1 MKYIRKILLAGLILC
16 SAQYAYADGG
26 TRRTIHVPK
35 TVACPAG
42 QTGTITYTCSYLN
55 DAGNNCQDKYFP
67 NRHGWVNATIKNNCV
82 DSTPIYKSTETEN
95 RVNACFTGQF
105 GQITQTRTYEIWS
118 DGSKRNYT
126 AWKVGSNTCAY
137 NGINVN
143 QSKRVELCQEGYTG
157 SIRYK
162 WVAYYSNEN
171 YTVKDLD
178 GQDINYNLST
188 PFQHEVLDVNSCVL
202 IPTNN
207 NITTTPG
214 SITVTCD
221 SYYGVAKGTYQG
233 EVVKY
238 GNYVTSYSS
247 ATKQTTTNFV
257 LTNNNDV
264 SSCKA
269 DSDKTINVEDRVVAC
284 PAGQK
289 GQKVEIRYVAV
300 DSKGNVSYPY
310 GTDYKVF
317 FNSCLEDSAI
327 DSAIDKAP
335 PKDEYKPSGLLQNVY
350 VTSSSVM
357 SDDSLSSHLK
367 SIQKDGWI
375 SNEKHKLIIEIDDL
389 TKNYNPSKVSGLIGL
404 YESVVGKD
412 NAIIKIV
419 LPKTLNKLV
428 GNGAITQESVSAKK
442 IEFSNIK
449 LVGNNAVVT
458 YLSKNPSGRKIDM
471 PIERTVVIP
480 VFDSGTNTK
489 NVKF

>member
-1 MKYIRKILLAGLILC
+1 MKYIRKILLAGLVLC
-16 SAQYAYADGG
+16 SYQYAYADGG
-26 TRRTIHVPK
+26 TWRTTCTKNVE
-35 TVACPAG
+35 CPAG
-42 QTGTITYTCSYLN
+42 QTGYITLSTTFSNSGGMKCNNPSIYWGNAKQTANTC
-55 DAGNNCQDKYFP
+55 
-67 NRHGWVNATIKNNCV
+67 VN
-82 DSTPIYKSTETEN
+82 STPIYKSTETEN
-95 RVNACFTGQF
+95 RVNACFTGQV

-233 EVVKY
+233 EVIKY

-367 SIQKDGWI
+367 NIQKDGWV

-389 TKNYNPSKVSGLIGL
+389 TKSYNPSKVSGLISL

-428 GNGAITQESVSAKK
+428 GNGPITQESVSGKK

>member
-1 MKYIRKILLAGLILC
+1 MKYIRKILLAGLVLC
-16 SAQYAYADGG
+16 SYQYAYADGG
-26 TRRTIHVPK
+26 TWRTTCTK
-35 TVACPAG
+35 NVACPAG
-42 QTGTITYTCSYLN
+42 QTGYITLSTTFSNQQGSKCDSPSIYWGSAKQTANTC
-55 DAGNNCQDKYFP
+55 
-67 NRHGWVNATIKNNCV
+67 VN
-82 DSTPIYKSTETEN
+82 STPVYKSTETEN
-95 RVNACFTGQF
+95 RSNACFTGQF
-105 GQITQTRTYEIWS
+105 GQIMQTRTYELWS
-118 DGSKRNYT
+118 DGSKKNYT
-126 AWKVGSNTCAY
+126 AWKVGNNTCAY

-143 QSKRVELCQEGYTG
+143 PSKRVELCQEGYTG
-157 SIRYK
+157 KITYK
-162 WVAYYSNEN
+162 WEAYYSNEN

-188 PFQHEVLDVNSCVL
+188 PFEHEVLDSNSCVL
-202 IPTNN
+202 IPSND

-233 EVVKY
+233 EVIKY

-300 DSKGNVSYPY
+300 DNKGNVSYPY

-327 DSAIDKAP
+327 DKTP

-350 VTSSSVM
+350 VTSSSIM
-357 SDDSLSSHLK
+357 NDDSFSSHLS
-367 SIQKDGWI
+367 SIQKDGWVT
-375 SNEKHKLIIEIDDL
+375 SDKHKLTIEIDDL
-389 TKNYNPSKVSGLIGL
+389 TKNYNPSKISNLIKQ
-404 YESVVGKD
+404 YESVVGQN
-412 NAIIKIV
+412 NAVIKIV
-419 LPKTLNKLV
+419 LPKTLTKLV
-428 GNGAITQESVSAKK
+428 GNGPITQENVSGKK

-449 LVGNNAVVT
+449 IVGNNVVVT
-458 YLSKNPSGRKIDM
+458 YLTKNPSGRRVDM
-471 PIERTVVIP
+471 PVEKTVTIP

-489 NVKF
+489 NVRF